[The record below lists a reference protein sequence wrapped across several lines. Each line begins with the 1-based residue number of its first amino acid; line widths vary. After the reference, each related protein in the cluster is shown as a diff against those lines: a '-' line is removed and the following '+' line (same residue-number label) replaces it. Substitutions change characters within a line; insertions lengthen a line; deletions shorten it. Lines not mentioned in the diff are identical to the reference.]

1 MFQFDCRY
9 CYNCGPRT
17 AGQGGHGVSRRRLRP
32 RSYTRPSVSS
42 RHASSDSRA
51 ALSHGS
57 PSRAFH
63 RLRPELREIL
73 SLAATGLSSL
83 EIAASL
89 SLPRPTV
96 ATRLRLARR
105 LFARA
110 LTRSRRWPR

>member
-1 MFQFDCRY
+1 M
-9 CYNCGPRT
+9 
-17 AGQGGHGVSRRRLRP
+17 
-32 RSYTRPSVSS
+32 
-42 RHASSDSRA
+42 
-51 ALSHGS
+51 S
-57 PSRAFH
+57 PSSTPRVIPLSSVQGQPRAPLRRPPAQLSAFAAPSPEARLVARGLLRAFH